1 MTDQDKNII
10 SDDVRDEAA
19 QAAEELVS
27 ETGEGQA
34 PEAVEAAGPD
44 ELADEPL
51 SSDEPADAHPE
62 QAAIDEPADDGI
74 DATDSPDQDPDAV
87 AEAVEDPEEANV
99 EDEQA
104 APAEQAEDESELEE
118 TPVEQDAE
126 ALESEEVP
134 AEDAEEPE
142 EDLAAQA
149 AEEPEPEQEPAEQ
162 VEAEQDE
169 QAESEEAPA
178 EQAEPEEAPVEQDAD
193 EPVPDAD
200 SAEDA
205 DPAEEVDQ
213 MSDVDDKL
221 IAEEAVDAEVAEHV
235 SQQLPDTADL
245 RAELAKERQ
254 RSTFFRVLRST
265 LFSLVVVA
273 AAAVIVVTL
282 VLPILQISGSSM
294 TDTLYDQ
301 DIVVAVRGSDCQT
314 GDVIAFYYNN
324 KILVKR
330 VIANSGQWVDIDE
343 AGNVYVDG
351 VLLNEPYVTEKA
363 LGDCNIKLPYQV
375 PENRIFVMGDH
386 RSVSVD
392 SRSTTVGCVADEQ
405 IVGKL
410 VFCAWPFERFGLVH

>member
-1 MTDQDKNII
+1 MTDQDTQNTA
-10 SDDVRDEAA
+10 DDAQDMTADQNVEEAFSAEEAQEPIVDEGLAEEDEAPA
-19 QAAEELVS
+19 DASLVEDDAAPAEESSAEEGAAQVDESLVEE
-27 ETGEGQA
+27 ETE
-34 PEAVEAAGPD
+34 PAVEPTV
-44 ELADEPL
+44 EEETTQV
-51 SSDEPADAHPE
+51 DEPADEEEAVQADDPMPE
-62 QAAIDEPADDGI
+62 EEATLPDEPSADIDE
-74 DATDSPDQDPDAV
+74 SQPDQAL
-87 AEAVEDPEEANV
+87 EEAS
-99 EDEQA
+99 
-104 APAEQAEDESELEE
+104 AES
-118 TPVEQDAE
+118 
-126 ALESEEVP
+126 
-134 AEDAEEPE
+134 
-142 EDLAAQA
+142 
-149 AEEPEPEQEPAEQ
+149 EPAE
-162 VEAEQDE
+162 
-169 QAESEEAPA
+169 ES
-178 EQAEPEEAPVEQDAD
+178 
-193 EPVPDAD
+193 
-200 SAEDA
+200 
-205 DPAEEVDQ
+205 DQ
-213 MSDVDDKL
+213 MNANDDNATVEEFLDV
-221 IAEEAVDAEVAEHV
+221 INEQQEAQSMLDA
-235 SQQLPDTADL
+235 ADL

-301 DIVVAVRGSDCQT
+301 DIVVAVRGSDCHT

-330 VIANSGQWVDIDE
+330 VIANSGQWVDIDDS
-343 AGNVYVDG
+343 GNVYVDG

-410 VFCAWPFERFGLVH
+410 VFCAWPFERFGIVR